1 MLDITVMTLC
11 IMMDIYCVFVQN
23 KECRMPK
30 LHQNV
35 TYGLWVIMM
44 YQCKFINCNKSS
56 TLMEEVHIEEAV
68 HVGGIGSIWEIS
80 VPSV

>member
-1 MLDITVMTLC
+1 
-11 IMMDIYCVFVQN
+11 MDIYCVFVQN

-44 YQCKFINCNKSS
+44 YQCKLISFNKHI
-56 TLMEEVHIEEAV
+56 TLGMSIMGKAM
-68 HVGGIGSIWEIS
+68 HVCEHG
-80 VPSV
+80 VM